1 MSRARNSKTSV
12 SAVVTPLPGYEPRRR
27 NERRR
32 RERLNVSLPARLR
45 TFDVDFWRTE
55 EVQTT
60 LNFTRNGLY
69 FPTWTEHYAL
79 EMRVLVTLPYRSAG
93 SVHREYL
100 GKVVRLERLA
110 DGRVG
115 VALQFVF

>member
-1 MSRARNSKTSV
+1 MGKARNSKESL
-12 SAVVTPLPGYEPRRR
+12 SAVVTPIPDYQRRGR
-27 NERRR
+27 NERRC

-45 TFDVDFWRTE
+45 TFDVEYWRTE

-69 FPTWTEHYAL
+69 FTTWTEHYAL
-79 EMRVLVTLPYRSAG
+79 GMRVLVTLPYRSAG
-93 SVHREYL
+93 SAHREYL
-100 GKVVRLERLA
+100 GRVARLERLA
-110 DGRVG
+110 DGRLG